1 MPQFT
6 WLAPARWATPNTLFT
21 NTEADLALLTSGTL
35 KEFFG
40 PAGLQSVFGRNGG
53 AGAGGSFRI
62 TADNI
67 ASSSNEILAIFP
79 HPANNQTSRCVCRG
93 PETWTTTPNGSI
105 FVEPQSSTLV
115 VRRRS
120 TGGAEGNLGTIDLN
134 ALGRNR
140 WPINLRLRVEGT
152 GTVTVQARAWPIGEP
167 EPGAWDLSTTYDS
180 TNATGFA
187 TIGRSGT
194 GFPAYL
200 SHFSTGT
207 EGDSAPG
214 IYGALSGSVTASG
227 VPVARPV
234 IAVARGDQKYLFHG
248 MSDASGAF
256 TLPALLGFD
265 YTVFALDPI
274 SGSFNAAI
282 ADKVALV

>member
-1 MPQFT
+1 MAQYK
-6 WLAPARWATPNTLFT
+6 WLAPARWSTPDNTFS
-21 NTEADLALLTSGTL
+21 NTEADLTLLTSGAG
-35 KEFFG
+35 KSFFG
-40 PAGLQSVFGRNGG
+40 PAGLQSVFGR
-53 AGAGGSFRI
+53 AGGGGSGSSFLI
-62 TADNI
+62 SADATATET
-67 ASSSNEILAIFP
+67 NEILAVFP
-79 HPANNQTSRCVCRG
+79 HPLNNQTSRCVCRG
-93 PETWTTTPNGSI
+93 PETWTNIPNGSI

-120 TGGAEGNLGTIDLN
+120 TGGAETTLGTINLTTLD
-134 ALGRNR
+134 RNR

-152 GTVTVQARAWPIGEP
+152 GTVDIFAKAWPIGEP
-167 EPGAWDLSTTYDS
+167 EPVAWDITSTYDS
-180 TNATGFA
+180 TNDTGFA

-194 GFPAYL
+194 GFSAFL

-207 EGDSAPG
+207 SGDSAPG
-214 IYGALSGSVTASG
+214 IYGALSGTVTASG

-234 IAVARGDQKYLFHG
+234 VAVARGDQAYLFRG
-248 MSDASGAF
+248 NSDASGEF
-256 TLPALLGFD
+256 TIPALLGFD

>member
-1 MPQFT
+1 MAQFK
-6 WLAPARWATPNTLFT
+6 WLAPARWATPNNLFS

-35 KEFFG
+35 REFFG
-40 PAGLQSVFGRNGG
+40 PAGLQSVFGRGGG
-53 AGAGGSFRI
+53 AGASGSFRI
-62 TADNI
+62 SADNV
-67 ASSSNEILAIFP
+67 ASQTNEILAIFA

-93 PETWTTTPNGSI
+93 PETWSNTPNGSI

-120 TGGAEGNLGTIDLN
+120 TGGAEGDLGTINLTT
-134 ALGRNR
+134 LGRNR

-152 GTVTVQARAWPIGEP
+152 GTVNIFARAWPIGEP
-167 EPGAWDLSTTYDS
+167 EPAAWDLTATYTS
-180 TNATGFA
+180 TNDTGFA

-194 GFPAYL
+194 GFPAHL

-207 EGDSAPG
+207 GGDSAPA
-214 IYGALSGSVTASG
+214 IYGALSGSVTSSG
-227 VPVARPV
+227 VPVARSV
-234 IAVARGDQKYLFHG
+234 VAVARGDQKYMFHG
-248 MSDASGAF
+248 DSDASGAF
-256 TLPALLGFD
+256 TIPALLGFD

-274 SGSFNAAI
+274 SGSFNAAV